1 MLKQLE
7 QTHQSRYV
15 GTGTSV
21 PQPLS
26 LSQRYFPLPRHA
38 SGAPS
43 LPPPLVTS
51 SLRLMVLT
59 YLSRDPPDVL
69 AAATPTTV
77 PMEFYTKRVIDVATV
92 RAS

>member
-1 MLKQLE
+1 MQE
-7 QTHQSRYV
+7 PEH
-15 GTGTSV
+15 
-21 PQPLS
+21 PFLS
-26 LSQRYFPLPRHA
+26 LYPCPNAIFHFQDMLQEPRH
-38 SGAPS
+38 P
-43 LPPPLVTS
+43 PPPLVTS